1 MSTEKQQTFSST
13 KDLKRTLGK
22 KELMGIAIGQIIGA
36 GIMSMMGVAIAM
48 TGRSANLAF
57 MLSAVFTMC
66 TFFPS
71 IFITSCIR
79 MRGGMY
85 TQFAIFA
92 GDKWAGYYSVVYF
105 ITNMSLAM
113 YALSFAQ
120 YAIALLPSGGSE
132 KVIALIVGTAFFV
145 LNYFGGHHLLYPQLL
160 RRGPDG
166 QDPEPAGC
174 CTGSLAVHVRRIRP
188 ASC

>member
-79 MRGGMY
+79 MRGGAY
-85 TQFAIFA
+85 TQFAVFA
-92 GDKWAGYYSVVYF
+92 GDKWAGYSSVVSV
-105 ITNMSLAM
+105 IGNMSLAM
-113 YALSFAQ
+113 YALS
-120 YAIALLPSGGSE
+120 LPSM
-132 KVIALIVGTAFFV
+132 LW
-145 LNYFGGHHLLYPQLL
+145 LCCP
-160 RRGPDG
+160 
-166 QDPEPAGC
+166 PA
-174 CTGSLAVHVRRIRP
+174 AVRRSSPFRWVP
-188 ASC
+188 SSLSSTSSVWT

>member
-92 GDKWAGYYSVVYF
+92 GDKWAGYYSVF
-105 ITNMSLAM
+105 TSSPICLWLCTLCPSLSMHWLCCPPA
-113 YALSFAQ
+113 A
-120 YAIALLPSGGSE
+120 
-132 KVIALIVGTAFFV
+132 T
-145 LNYFGGHHLLYPQLL
+145 
-160 RRGPDG
+160 RR
-166 QDPEPAGC
+166 
-174 CTGSLAVHVRRIRP
+174 
-188 ASC
+188 

>member
-13 KDLKRTLGK
+13 KDLARTLGK

-57 MLSAVFTMC
+57 MLSALFTMC

-79 MRGGMY
+79 MRGGFY
-85 TQFAIFA
+85 TQMAIFA
-92 GDKWAGYYSVVYF
+92 GDKFAGYYSVVYF

-120 YAIALLPSGGSE
+120 YAL
-132 KVIALIVGTAFFV
+132 ALI
-145 LNYFGGHHLLYPQLL
+145 
-160 RRGPDG
+160 PDRK
-166 QDPEPAGC
+166 
-174 CTGSLAVHVRRIRP
+174 SVV
-188 ASC
+188 

>member
-1 MSTEKQQTFSST
+1 MSST
-13 KDLKRTLGK
+13 KDLARVLGK

-71 IFITSCIR
+71 IFVTSCLR

-85 TQFAIFA
+85 TQMAVFA
-92 GDKWAGYYSVVYF
+92 GDKLAGYYSVVYF

-120 YAIALLPSGGSE
+120 YA
-132 KVIALIVGTAFFV
+132 VALIPGVPEKIVALVVGTLFFILNFFGVDLMAKIQNLLIIVLYSAF
-145 LNYFGGHHLLYPQLL
+145 L
-160 RRGPDG
+160 RWIS
-166 QDPEPAGC
+166 PATSATPTAC
-174 CTGSLAVHVRRIRP
+174 L
-188 ASC
+188 

>member
-22 KELMGIAIGQIIGA
+22 KELMGIAVGQIIGA

-85 TQFAIFA
+85 TQMAIFA

-120 YAIALLPSGGSE
+120 YAIALLPSGGSDFHG
-132 KVIALIVGTAFFV
+132 KNKPDIYLGSGKNNLAIPYAFWEN
-145 LNYFGGHHLLYPQLL
+145 LKKRTH
-160 RRGPDG
+160 R
-166 QDPEPAGC
+166 
-174 CTGSLAVHVRRIRP
+174 
-188 ASC
+188 